1 MINSIHLKRLN
12 RHGFPAAMIGML
24 LLVAFVPLQA
34 KEVTQQYRGLTINAN
49 LELADGKSLED
60 GVVLI
65 LHGTMAHNRMEIIEA
80 SQQALLE
87 NDHSSLAMNVSL
99 RIDNRH
105 GFYDCTLQHRHIAG
119 ETVDELGVW
128 VGWLRDMGVTRIA
141 ILAHSRGANQAMVY
155 VVEHPDPAVSHLVL
169 LAPNTNPSPKPEY
182 EARYGEIFDD
192 TIERVQKQIAAG
204 KGAELIDNL
213 DFSYCPRASV
223 TADSFYSYNR
233 LDDKFRN
240 FPLYLPKI
248 PVPTLIITGTRD
260 ELSPNIEKDVTPF
273 VDGKKMRLTRVEE
286 AGHFFLDLNIEEAIE
301 AAVEFIDE
309 SE

>member
-1 MINSIHLKRLN
+1 MINSTQPKRLN
-12 RHGFPAAMIGML
+12 RHGFPSAIIGML
-24 LLVAFVPLQA
+24 LLVIFTPLQG
-34 KEVTQQYRGLTINAN
+34 KEVTQQFRDLTINAN
-49 LELADGKSLED
+49 LELADGKTLED

-87 NDHSSLAMNVSL
+87 NDHSSLAMNLSL
-99 RIDNRH
+99 RVDNRH
-105 GFYDCTLQHRHIAG
+105 GFYDCTSQHRHITD
-119 ETVDELGVW
+119 EVLDELDAW
-128 VGWLRDMGVTRIA
+128 VGWLRDNGVTRIT
-141 ILAHSRGANQAMVY
+141 ILAHSRGANQAMVFT
-155 VVEHPDPAVSHLVL
+155 VERPDPAVTHLVL

-182 EARYGEIFDD
+182 EARYGEIFDE

-204 KGAELIDNL
+204 KGAELIDDL

-223 TADSFYSYNR
+223 TADSFYSYYR
-233 LDDKFRN
+233 VDDRFRN
-240 FPLYLPKI
+240 FPLYLPQI

-260 ELSPNIEKDVTPF
+260 ELAPNIEKDVAPF
-273 VDGKKMRLTRVEE
+273 VDGKKLRLSKVEE
-286 AGHFFLDLNIEEAIE
+286 SGHFFLDLNIEEAIE